1 MASFATPAQ
10 LATRLNR
17 TFDAGKTAQVQAL
30 LDDAT
35 GAIVDDVLGGNKVTS
50 GTATVTF
57 NAPEGSRTITLPQ
70 QPVRAVTSVLV
81 DGVAITGWVVR
92 GGRLILPQPVRP
104 RELYDV
110 VRPALIDSVDVRVTW
125 DYGLATVPS
134 ELQSWCLVLAAQAL
148 AQLEGPTGSLGPGSV
163 QQVRIDDFSTSYATG
178 GDESTSAPGLLIP
191 ERIRERLGSRWGV
204 GAFVTEGAP

>member
-10 LATRLNR
+10 LAVRLNR

-35 GAIVDDVLGGNKVTS
+35 GALVDDVLGGNKVAT
-50 GTATVTF
+50 GTADVTF
-57 NAPEGSRTITLPQ
+57 NVPEGSRTITLPQ
-70 QPVRAVTSVLV
+70 QPVRSVASVLV

-92 GGRLILPQPVRP
+92 GGRLILPRPVRF

-110 VRPALIDSVDVRVTW
+110 VRPVLIDSVDVRVTW
-125 DYGLATVPS
+125 DYGVATVPA

-148 AQLEGPTGSLGPGSV
+148 AQLEGPTGSLAPGAV

-178 GDESTSAPGLLIP
+178 GDESAAAPGLLIP
-191 ERIRERLGSRWGV
+191 ERIRERLGARWGV
-204 GAFVTEGAP
+204 GAFVTEAAP